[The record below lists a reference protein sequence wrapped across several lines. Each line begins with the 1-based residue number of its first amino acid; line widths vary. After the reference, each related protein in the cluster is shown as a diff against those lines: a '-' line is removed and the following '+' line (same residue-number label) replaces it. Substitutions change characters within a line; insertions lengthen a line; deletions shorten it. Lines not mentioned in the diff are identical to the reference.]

1 MMVRYRSE
9 QRHRKL
15 RAEAQAGRQVRK
27 TRRYLCITY
36 CAGWLFMGSAQK
48 GVKVSDAGQSKEDGD
63 GGRGRTNCQFIL
75 YDNECGEQQKK
86 ENKEGKAHYI
96 ATA

>member
-1 MMVRYRSE
+1 MSNGIGSSE
-9 QRHRKL
+9 QKHR
-15 RAEAQAGRQVRK
+15 QAGRQVRK

-63 GGRGRTNCQFIL
+63 GGRGRRTNCQFIL